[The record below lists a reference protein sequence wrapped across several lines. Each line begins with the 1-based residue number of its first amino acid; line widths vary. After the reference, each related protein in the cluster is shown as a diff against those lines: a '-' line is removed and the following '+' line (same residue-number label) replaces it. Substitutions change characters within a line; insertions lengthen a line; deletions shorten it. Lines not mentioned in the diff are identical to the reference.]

1 MKVGITIWNER
12 IAPVFDVAGNVY
24 IVDAARNTATGE
36 TMSLPQAPF
45 AKIDALLRSGVE
57 VLVCGAISRPVLH
70 SAQRAGLKVVPFASG
85 SVKEI
90 LAAWNAGELE
100 AAARTMPGCGCK
112 QRGRRSRGGSQ
123 DGMPGQGCGY
133 GLCMQSRPQ
142 AIHPDPKKK
151 PHNDETLLS

>member
-36 TMSLPQAPF
+36 TISLPQAPF
-45 AKIDALLRSGVE
+45 ANIDALLRSGVE
-57 VLVCGAISRPVLH
+57 VLVCGAISRPVLR

-85 SVKEI
+85 SIGEI
-90 LAAWNAGELE
+90 VAAWNAGELE

-112 QRGRRSRGGSQ
+112 QRGRRNRGGNP
-123 DGMPGQGCGY
+123 DGMPGQGCGQ
-133 GLCMQSRPQ
+133 GLCMQSRPRT
-142 AIHPDPKKK
+142 AYPDPKKN
-151 PHNDETLLS
+151 PHSDETLLS